1 MMEWLVLTL
10 GLTLILSLGGI
21 VLAQAF
27 ALRYQ
32 AARHQGHLAEADAL
46 MGAQFQELRR
56 ARDLAAAV
64 PGLVEER
71 GELLAEVTRLRRSMG
86 LEPPRGPRASVNVA
100 N

>member
-10 GLTLILSLGGI
+10 GIALILSLGGI

-27 ALRYQ
+27 ALRLQ
-32 AARHQGHLAEADAL
+32 AARHHGHLVEADAL
-46 MGAQFQELRR
+46 MGAQLAELRR

-64 PGLVEER
+64 PGLAGERDALLVEV
-71 GELLAEVTRLRRSMG
+71 ASLRRDLG
-86 LEPPRGPRASVNVA
+86 LPPPRGPRASVNVA